1 MPPAGECP
9 PGAEIRGDFLFYS
22 YSTFSALRDP
32 AGKKKKSCNFNSY
45 RIFVKT
51 VEKKFLEP
59 PVKNG
64 DPLKN
69 QAAVLPLRIKL

>member
-1 MPPAGECP
+1 MIIAPTSK
-9 PGAEIRGDFLFYS
+9 LQ
-22 YSTFSALRDP
+22 LN
-32 AGKKKKSCNFNSY
+32 KKKSRLLTQSTFCSY
-45 RIFVKT
+45 IVKT